1 MVACSVLIVGHL
13 PVLVMQQFLEY
24 GSFPGTVLQASLHCY
39 PVAVAQPIWGE
50 VMIYIIYAVE
60 CWSFIFGS
68 GNRTSCGSP
77 IWCFGS
83 SLFCL
88 VLVFFF
94 EGLVVSASA
103 GYVESRSLFFKF
115 AFGACH
121 YFLA

>member
-60 CWSFIFGS
+60 CWSFIFGFRQS
-68 GNRTSCGSP
+68 HIMWFTN
-77 IWCFGS
+77 
-83 SLFCL
+83 L
-88 VLVFFF
+88 VLSELFILSCA
-94 EGLVVSASA
+94 GLFLRRVGGVSFS
-103 GYVESRSLFFKF
+103 GL
-115 AFGACH
+115 C
-121 YFLA
+121 